1 VKGDR
6 VSSWAAAGIILGIAV
21 LGMAVPA
28 EDGFLIPRRRDWRG
42 WLRDLLPRA
51 RRRREAE
58 AGQEAEAYV
67 TELRQNP
74 DYDPMVIRRDELPSS
89 SRVLKTKLLTDPT
102 PGQRQPWPTAENPRW
117 TPGAGIEQLQPG
129 RPRRRAPGDPPTI
142 VIEIMRPEIAKD
154 LGGYLDGLPR
164 YEED

>member
-28 EDGFLIPRRRDWRG
+28 EDGFLIPERRNWLG
-42 WLRDLLPRA
+42 WLRGLLPQA

-58 AGQEAEAYV
+58 AGREAEAYV
-67 TELRQNP
+67 TDLRQ
-74 DYDPMVIRRDELPSS
+74 DQHDPMILKRDELPCAH
-89 SRVLKTKLLTDPT
+89 RVFKTRLLTDPT
-102 PGQRQPWPTAENPRW
+102 PGQKQPWPAAENPRW

-142 VIEIMRPEIAKD
+142 VIEIMRPEIARD
-154 LGGYLDGLPR
+154 LGGYLEGLPR
-164 YEED
+164 YDED